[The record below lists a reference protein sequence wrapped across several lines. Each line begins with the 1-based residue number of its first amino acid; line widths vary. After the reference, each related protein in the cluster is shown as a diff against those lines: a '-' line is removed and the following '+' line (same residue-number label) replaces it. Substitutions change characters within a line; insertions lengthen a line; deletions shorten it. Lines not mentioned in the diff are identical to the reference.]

1 MSPDSH
7 ILWSMTIWHLR
18 SVKNPGR
25 LRGMWADV
33 WAACLAAATVASCN
47 DDFDTTAGQRF
58 AGLARNSRVSHELG
72 DALWLENLV
81 QAGWRAADLS
91 H

>member
-1 MSPDSH
+1 MNRSPAGDEMSS
-7 ILWSMTIWHLR
+7 
-18 SVKNPGR
+18 PGL

-33 WAACLAAATVASCN
+33 WAACLAAAATVASCN
-47 DDFDTTAGQRF
+47 DDFDIAPGQRF
-58 AGLARNSRVSHELG
+58 AGLAWNSRVGHELG

-81 QAGWRAADLS
+81 QARWRAADLS